1 MSDVAPEPVPPVDA
15 AGSDNIIT
23 RFFTFDRLIGG
34 ALIKVLYYVGLAAVA
49 LWVLFALAAAI
60 NLSRYSSDGALWGV
74 LIALIGGVAW
84 VVVWRF
90 VCELWLII
98 FQIYNRLGEIRDRL
112 PPL

>member
-1 MSDVAPEPVPPVDA
+1 MSDVAPEPVPPVET
-15 AGSDNIIT
+15 AGSDNIIA

-34 ALIKVLYYVGLAAVA
+34 SLIKVLYYVGLAAVA

-60 NLSRYSSDGALWGV
+60 NLSSYSADGALWGV
-74 LIALIGGVAW
+74 LIALVGGVAW

-90 VCELWLII
+90 ICELWLII
-98 FQIYNRLGEIRDRL
+98 FQIYHRLGEIRDRL